1 MAVLSQI
8 SEEDFEMK
16 NAWRFGFST
25 LAGMVLAVGALAIP
39 PANTHQTQQGQQAA
53 PQTQSVSGKIASVDQ
68 NSFTLTVAS
77 RSSVSQDQQPSAS
90 STMSFTIDKNTTVDG
105 KLKVGSSA
113 DVTYRQDNGANIAI
127 SVHVTP

>member
-1 MAVLSQI
+1 
-8 SEEDFEMK
+8 MK

-25 LAGMVLAVGALAIP
+25 LAGTVLVAGALAIP
-39 PANTHQTQQGQQAA
+39 PASTHQDPQAQQTT

-68 NSFTLTVAS
+68 NSFTLTVGS
-77 RSSVSQDQQPSAS
+77 GSTVSQTPSAA

-113 DVTYRQDNGANIAI
+113 DVTYRTDNGANVAI